1 MFLTKPMQRLGTY
14 LRHKHIIQLKFI
26 LMKNIA
32 LLLVLSITLFVSSC
46 KKDEVVVAT
55 KTKTELL
62 SANTWIVNEAEATA
76 LGGVSLYSRSKAT
89 NSYDASKVKA
99 LFKAD
104 GTVTATDPNGNS
116 SNKGTWKFTENE
128 TKMVVANTNILG
140 LDGTV
145 TVLKLEAKN
154 FDFQGTGN
162 IPPYGLV
169 SAKIQMIP
177 AP

>member
-1 MFLTKPMQRLGTY
+1 MQRLRTF
-14 LRHKHIIQLKFI
+14 LCLKHIIQLKFI

-32 LLLVLSITLFVSSC
+32 LLLLTITLFVSSC
-46 KKDEVVVAT
+46 KKDEPVVAT

-62 SANTWIVNEAEATA
+62 TAVTWIVNEAEAVTV
-76 LGGVSLYSRSKAT
+76 GSISVYSRSKAT

-99 LFKAD
+99 IFKAD
-104 GTVTATDPNGNS
+104 GTVNATDPNGNS
-116 SNKGTWKFTENE
+116 SNKGTWKFSDNE

-140 LDGTV
+140 LDGTIN
-145 TVLKLEAKN
+145 VLKIEAKN
-154 FDFQGTGN
+154 FDFQGSGN
-162 IPPYGLV
+162 IPPFGLV

>member
-1 MFLTKPMQRLGTY
+1 MQRLGTY
-14 LRHKHIIQLKFI
+14 IRLKHIIQLKFI

-32 LLLVLSITLFVSSC
+32 LLLVVLSITLFVSSC

-62 SANTWIVNEAEATA
+62 TAVTWIINEAEAVT
-76 LGGVSLYSRSKAT
+76 LGSVSVYIRSKAT

-116 SNKGTWKFTENE
+116 SNKGTWKFSDNE

-140 LDGTV
+140 LDGTI
-145 TVLKLEAKN
+145 TILKIEAKN
-154 FDFQGTGN
+154 FDFQGSGN
-162 IPPYGLV
+162 IPPFGV
-169 SAKIQMIP
+169 INAKIQMIP
-177 AP
+177 AL